1 MKRLLLGALLLAT
14 WTPALAVTLDPDCYR
29 YYEIFNAEG
38 LTYEE
43 VGKVADRMHEKQ
55 CWPALQGLL
64 DAEPPS
70 APELSPLPPITDC
83 NSLVPHIVQMTV
95 DQATEDN
102 PAMMKLS
109 LLGSM
114 HSQEA
119 CVQYGMDHA
128 VSNGTLSDP
137 YGLAQYLGQA
147 CAGDDMVIRC
157 VGTGRFP
164 AGKELLHFYLER
176 DSDGDEFIGYSSM
189 E

>member
-1 MKRLLLGALLLAT
+1 MKRLLMGVLLFAT

-43 VGKVADRMHEKQ
+43 VGKVADKMHEKQ

-70 APELSPLPPITDC
+70 APELSQLPPITDC

-95 DQATEDN
+95 DQETADN
-102 PAMMKLS
+102 PAMIKLS
-109 LLGSM
+109 LLDRLDGY
-114 HSQEA
+114 EA
-119 CVQYGMDHA
+119 CIQYGVNYA
-128 VSNGTLSDP
+128 LNNGTLTDP
-137 YGLAQYLGQA
+137 YAHAQLLGQA
-147 CAGDDMVIRC
+147 CAEDDKVIQC

-164 AGKELLHFYLER
+164 TGKELLHFYLER
-176 DSDGDEFIGYSSM
+176 DQDGDEFIGYSSM